1 MEVKAPYIP
10 YIYVPEIHIPEI
22 YKPASSI
29 HKPELTISPVGC
41 TYQHRD
47 IENTGNRNL
56 LIDDPNGVFTVC
68 DSVFPNFN
76 PIDYTPKNLIITE
89 EPAPSLPQPEIPK
102 TDPPNTNTQ
111 NKKKEEVIIP
121 PCPSKRD
128 QRVGDFRNDKR
139 IERVIAH
146 KSGDDGIECITI
158 YEDVP
163 FTSQYIP
170 EIPSLVSTAV
180 IGLVAASSPLLL
192 NAIKP
197 IVKQIVKKLTKKN
210 KDVK

>member
-1 MEVKAPYIP
+1 MEVKTP
-10 YIYVPEIHIPEI
+10 HIPEI
-22 YKPASSI
+22 YVPQVYVPEVYDPSIPI
-29 HKPELTISPVGC
+29 HKPEIFISPVGC

-47 IENTGNRNL
+47 IKNTGNINL
-56 LIDDPNGVFTVC
+56 LTDDPNGVFTEC
-68 DSVFPNFN
+68 DSVFPSFN
-76 PIDYTPKNLIITE
+76 PMDYTPKNLIITE
-89 EPAPSLPQPEIPK
+89 EPAPQTTQPQIPETK
-102 TDPPNTNTQ
+102 PPNTNKNT
-111 NKKKEEVIIP
+111 KKKEEVIIP
-121 PCPSKRD
+121 PCPSQRD

-139 IERVIAH
+139 IERVVAH
-146 KSGDDGIECITI
+146 KRGQDGIECITI

-197 IVKQIVKKLTKKN
+197 IVKQIVKKLTKK
-210 KDVK
+210 KDKVK

>member
-111 NKKKEEVIIP
+111 NKKK
-121 PCPSKRD
+121 KR
-128 QRVGDFRNDKR
+128 
-139 IERVIAH
+139 
-146 KSGDDGIECITI
+146 S
-158 YEDVP
+158 
-163 FTSQYIP
+163 
-170 EIPSLVSTAV
+170 
-180 IGLVAASSPLLL
+180 
-192 NAIKP
+192 
-197 IVKQIVKKLTKKN
+197 
-210 KDVK
+210 

>member
-1 MEVKAPYIP
+1 MEVKTPHIP
-10 YIYVPEIHIPEI
+10 EIYVQEIYIPEI
-22 YKPASSI
+22 YKPTSLI
-29 HKPELTISPVGC
+29 HKPEIFISPVGC

-56 LIDDPNGVFTVC
+56 LLDDPNGVFTVC
-68 DSVFPNFN
+68 NSVFPSFN

-89 EPAPSLPQPEIPK
+89 EPLPTNSQPEIPK
-102 TDPPNTNTQ
+102 PETPNTNT
-111 NKKKEEVIIP
+111 NTKKKDNVIIP
-121 PCPSKRD
+121 PCPSKKD

-146 KSGDDGIECITI
+146 KRGDDGIECITI

-197 IVKQIVKKLTKKN
+197 IVKQIVKKLTKKKEN
-210 KDVK
+210 

>member
-1 MEVKAPYIP
+1 MEVKAPYIVD
-10 YIYVPEIHIPEI
+10 IYVPEIYIPNI
-22 YKPASSI
+22 YQPATPI

-56 LIDDPNGVFTVC
+56 LLDDPNGVYTVC
-68 DSVFPNFN
+68 DSVFPYFN

-89 EPAPSLPQPEIPK
+89 EPAPETTQPEIPK
-102 TDPPNTNTQ
+102 PETPNTNTQ
-111 NKKKEEVIIP
+111 TKKKDEVIIP
-121 PCPSKRD
+121 PCPSKKD

-139 IERVIAH
+139 IERVIGH
-146 KSGDDGIECITI
+146 KRGDDGIECITI

-197 IVKQIVKKLTKKN
+197 IVKQIVKKLTKK
-210 KDVK
+210 KEKS